1 MTLIKKDKQQTI
13 DSINLKVDLNEKNDS
28 TIWASYNY
36 LYCFM

>member
-28 TIWASYNY
+28 TIWASHNY
-36 LYCFM
+36 FYCFM